1 MANLKL
7 QNLYKMYDQGNGK
20 KDGVYAVN
28 KIRLYTPPFMFTITS
43 IFVLRLKM

>member
-28 KIRLYTPPFMFTITS
+28 NLNLEIEDLSLIH
-43 IFVLRLKM
+43 I